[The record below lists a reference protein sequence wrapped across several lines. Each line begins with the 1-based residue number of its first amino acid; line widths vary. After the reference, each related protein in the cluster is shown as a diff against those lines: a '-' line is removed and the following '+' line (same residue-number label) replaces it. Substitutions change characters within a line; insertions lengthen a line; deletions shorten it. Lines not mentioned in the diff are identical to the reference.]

1 MSTIKLRY
9 VDSFVDRTGKARH
22 YFRRP
27 KGKRIPLPGLPGS
40 SEFMAAYQAAYEG
53 REPVSNSYK
62 LGKADDGTFQALVDS
77 YFTDASFLKL
87 RASTSTNRVY
97 AINALLR
104 DFKLGGL
111 LVRDLRRDHVKAMF
125 AKKAG
130 VSHGAANATLLTL
143 RMLMRYAVEEGWRT
157 DDPTAKLERFA
168 VGTHHTWTDEEIA
181 AYEARWPLGTR
192 ERTAFALLLYT
203 GQRTSDVA
211 AMRREDIVEG
221 RKIRV
226 AQLKTGAKLVIP
238 VHPELRTALE
248 RWTFFKAVIYA
259 PTGEP
264 LSARG
269 LGALMAKAIDEA
281 ALPSRCVP
289 HGLRKAAA
297 RRLAEAGC
305 TTKQIAAITGHR
317 TLSEVQRYT
326 EAAEQEGLAEAAI
339 VKLTERVRK

>member
-1 MSTIKLRY
+1 MTNLRLKH
-9 VDSFVDRTGKARH
+9 VDRFVDRTGKVRH

-27 KGKRIPLPGLPGS
+27 KGPRIPLPGLPGS
-40 SEFMAAYQAAYEG
+40 PEFMAAYQAAYEG
-53 REPVSNSYK
+53 HTPSKSSK
-62 LGKADDGTFQALVDS
+62 AGKAGPGTFQALVDD
-77 YFTDASFLKL
+77 YFTNAGFLRL
-87 RASTSTNRVY
+87 RASTSANRVY
-97 AINALLR
+97 ALHALLR
-104 DFKLGGL
+104 DFRLGPNLVKGL
-111 LVRDLRRDHVKAMF
+111 TRQHVKAMF
-125 AKKAG
+125 AKRAAS
-130 VSHGAANATLLTL
+130 SHGAANATLLTL

-211 AMRREDIVEG
+211 AMSRGDIVEG
-221 RKIRV
+221 RKIRA

-238 VHPELRTALE
+238 VHPELKATLE
-248 RWTFFKAVIYA
+248 RWTFFKAIVYA

-281 ALPSRCVP
+281 GLPSRCVP

-339 VKLTERVRK
+339 VKLSERTKR